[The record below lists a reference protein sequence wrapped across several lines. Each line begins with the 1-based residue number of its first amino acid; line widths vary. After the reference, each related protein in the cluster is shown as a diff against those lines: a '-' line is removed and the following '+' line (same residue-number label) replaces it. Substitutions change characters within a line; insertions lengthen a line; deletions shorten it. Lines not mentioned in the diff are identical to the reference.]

1 MPTSPTPSATPAR
14 LDLLSR
20 WHRRAGWVVT
30 ACGIASA
37 ASGLWMQA
45 TYQLPEDD
53 GALLA
58 AFRVVFGSGM
68 LVSLVLGAV
77 AAAQRDFAR
86 HGAWMLRGYAIGMG
100 AGTQVLTH
108 APWVLVIGA
117 PDVLTRALLM
127 GAGWVINLAVA
138 ECIIAKARD
147 PDLYALRVSDSSR
160 SAIHRYVRGHRRAG
174 AANREPPHDIGH
186 PSIVERVG
194 RVLLR
199 VIVRVPK
206 SRGVGDHDGRVA
218 VDRERPVIGPADA
231 RDDHRSDDALGAPTI
246 TIASDD
252 PRSSTS
258 TLDTA
263 IPESS
268 YV

>member
-1 MPTSPTPSATPAR
+1 MRRWIVPSSIALSAVPVIASVVRLTELISGAKITPENARFFAAPIPVVVHVVAASIFAVLGAFQFSPSIRRRGP
-14 LDLLSR
+14 R

-30 ACGIASA
+30 ACGIVGAS
-37 ASGLWMQA
+37 SGLWMQA

-77 AAAQRDFAR
+77 AASQRDFAR

-108 APWVLVIGA
+108 APWVLLLGK

-138 ECIIAKARD
+138 ECIIRRTHD
-147 PDLYALRVSDSSR
+147 RRYSS
-160 SAIHRYVRGHRRAG
+160 SEITSSLMIERGA
-174 AANREPPHDIGH
+174 
-186 PSIVERVG
+186 
-194 RVLLR
+194 
-199 VIVRVPK
+199 
-206 SRGVGDHDGRVA
+206 
-218 VDRERPVIGPADA
+218 
-231 RDDHRSDDALGAPTI
+231 
-246 TIASDD
+246 
-252 PRSSTS
+252 
-258 TLDTA
+258 
-263 IPESS
+263 
-268 YV
+268 